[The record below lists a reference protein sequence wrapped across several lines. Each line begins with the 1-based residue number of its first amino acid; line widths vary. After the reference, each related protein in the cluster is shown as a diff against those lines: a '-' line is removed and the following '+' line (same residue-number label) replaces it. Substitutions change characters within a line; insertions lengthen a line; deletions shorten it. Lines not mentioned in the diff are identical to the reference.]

1 MANWIANIKKL
12 FSCLHDQHHGRFTEM
27 TAVSSKTAV
36 IDTIEV
42 PEQAQSLGYLSL
54 GQKPLSDSPY
64 RPNTQTTVKMASAI
78 KVRSP
83 IQYTAS
89 PISYS
94 MSMVQGSRNAGQH
107 KRVQQ
112 HLVTV

>member
-1 MANWIANIKKL
+1 MANWTAKMNTL
-12 FSCLHDQHHGRFTEM
+12 FSCLHDQHHGRFTGLP
-27 TAVSSKTAV
+27 AVSSKAAG

-42 PEQAQSLGYLSL
+42 PEQAQSMGYLSL
-54 GQKPLSDSPY
+54 GQNPLSAS
-64 RPNTQTTVKMASAI
+64 RSRANTQRTVKMASTI
-78 KVRSP
+78 TQRSP
-83 IQYTAS
+83 IQHSAS

-94 MSMVQGSRNAGQH
+94 MLMVQGSRNAGQH